1 VVGTNETAI
10 RCKFYE
16 LEDPRELFPSVSPL
30 VSELMNQQFEVVEV
44 SLTNPTKETMKKY
57 SIPLQVV
64 QQYAQLM
71 KTYSLKQNTQWP
83 LELAVR
89 FLKEKVKSDN
99 LNFIPHVTWLI
110 IKTRIGDKF
119 QPVKALE
126 LMQEYLDNI

>member
-1 VVGTNETAI
+1 
-10 RCKFYE
+10 
-16 LEDPRELFPSVSPL
+16 
-30 VSELMNQQFEVVEV
+30 MNQQFDVEGQV
-44 SLTNPTKETMKKY
+44 QLTHQNKETMNKY

-83 LELAVR
+83 LELAMR

-119 QPVKALE
+119 QPAKALE